1 MLFPNLASDHVYLK
15 NVITNSQDG
24 SEKHKIGNAHG
35 IKYSCA
41 FMEFFSWPL
50 NFNILKAI

>member
-1 MLFPNLASDHVYLK
+1 MLFPNLVSDHVYLK
-15 NVITNSQDG
+15 NVITNSQHG

-41 FMEFFSWPL
+41 FIEFFSWPL
-50 NFNILKAI
+50 NFNILKTI